1 MDLVSY
7 LRLPEEIQFE
17 YLSENGVMI
26 DSCGN
31 IDHKFVLYSV
41 SSFYVEV
48 EIAPTCDNPLGMNA
62 FGYGKELE
70 KYLIN
75 LGSLRE

>member
-1 MDLVSY
+1 MNLEQY
-7 LRLPEEIQFE
+7 LQMPEEEQWE
-17 YLSENGVMI
+17 YLWDNCTILDARGP
-26 DSCGN
+26 

-70 KYLIN
+70 KYLTN